1 MSAYSVKGKGWRY
14 DFTLKGARHTKG
26 WFKRKRDALKAE
38 TERREELTNP
48 APVIEVP
55 ETPIG
60 MDFLELVNRR
70 LDYVKTYNTVEH
82 YRHVLYHARRWVKE
96 WNGKMCSEI
105 TADLIETY
113 IIKRSEVSPDAA
125 NKELRYIRALFNYG
139 IKRKLI
145 NDSPADGIDFLPV
158 EKRKKYVPPMED
170 VLNVINTADPD
181 TQDYLWVMVLTAARM
196 NEVNQLS
203 WDDVD
208 FENRSVTLW
217 TRKKRYGNRESRDI
231 PMVQKLHDILSYR
244 FKNRDPDKPWVFW
257 HRYWSRA
264 AGEFV
269 EGPYIERKKVM
280 KALCEKAGVR
290 YFRFH
295 PFRHFTASI
304 LDDLGIPI
312 GTIQRILGHENRK
325 TTEGYLHS
333 IGEAERKAMQ
343 TLESVGLYSADGSV
357 PLNRPINKHKEY
369 WLRKVERPDY
379 ETLCNEIGKMGYK
392 GTGAKYG
399 GKRQRSQ
406 KVEM

>member
-1 MSAYSVKGKGWRY
+1 MSVYSVKGKGWRY
-14 DFTLKGARHTKG
+14 DFTLKGTRHTKG
-26 WFKRKRDALKAE
+26 WFKRKRDAVKAE

-48 APVIEVP
+48 APMIEVV
-55 ETPIG
+55 ETPTD
-60 MDFLELVNRR
+60 MAFLELVNRR

-82 YRHVLYHARRWVKE
+82 YRHVLYHARRWIKE
-96 WNGKMCSEI
+96 WNGKTCSEI
-105 TADLIETY
+105 TNDQIEAY

-158 EKRKKYVPPMED
+158 EKKKKYIPPMED

-196 NEVNQLS
+196 NEVNQLT
-203 WDDVD
+203 WDDID

-244 FKNRDPDKPWVFW
+244 FKNRDPDKSWVFW

-269 EGPYIERKKVM
+269 EGPYIERKKIM

-295 PFRHFTASI
+295 PFRRFTASI
-304 LDDLGIPI
+304 LDDLGVPI

-333 IGEAERKAMQ
+333 IGEAERKAMH
-343 TLESVGLYSADGSV
+343 TLESVGLYV
-357 PLNRPINKHKEY
+357 
-369 WLRKVERPDY
+369 
-379 ETLCNEIGKMGYK
+379 TLHM
-392 GTGAKYG
+392 
-399 GKRQRSQ
+399 
-406 KVEM
+406 V